1 VAILV
6 GMRSL
11 VRQPTHY
18 TRLILLLMFATGVGM
33 FGATF
38 SATLGTSYED
48 RAGYESGADVR
59 ATIPDQSLAGADD
72 LPDMLASIP
81 ADVTSVAARLGG
93 SMVLG
98 NNNGANVTILGVDP
112 ESLPEVAY
120 LREDFSDLTIDQ
132 MMSPLAASSVESV
145 SGPLLPA
152 DAHRLGMWI
161 NFSDIRGRVA
171 VGLSLRDET
180 GRISNRVIASVAPT
194 EGEIDQWRF
203 YTVNLT
209 SGISRTGGRTSEPA
223 PQGDV
228 EVLGA
233 FIAATGRIAGQRG
246 VIHLGPAYASTEP
259 FPADAVSPIE
269 VLDASWPGVDPFV
282 DFTDGQFQVAQ
293 GLRPVRVPDVA
304 RPVED
309 VPPGVQRALR
319 YEWQDTGLS
328 PGVRGL
334 ALALSIPT
342 GTEFAPIHIS
352 RTLADGLAIDVGER
366 LNLIVSSRYI
376 PAEVV
381 GVFDYFPTF
390 DPGARDGFVVMDAS
404 RMLGSLNAAIP
415 DRAATANE
423 IWLSTSDTDA
433 TVEALETLGLTRIVS
448 REALQ
453 LQQQDDPLIAAGWS
467 GILAISFGAV
477 LLLSA
482 IGFIV
487 YSYLTA
493 QQRGLEFAILRT
505 LGFSKPQIFSVVMFE
520 HLFVIVTGM
529 GLGTVVGLRIG
540 SIMMGFL
547 STDETGAAVV
557 PPFILGVS
565 WPQVFAVWAILGTVF
580 VVTIAAVVA
589 MYFRLAVHRVLRI
602 GDA

>member
-1 VAILV
+1 
-6 GMRSL
+6 M
-11 VRQPTHY
+11 
-18 TRLILLLMFATGVGM
+18 
-33 FGATF
+33 
-38 SATLGTSYED
+38 
-48 RAGYESGADVR
+48 
-59 ATIPDQSLAGADD
+59 
-72 LPDMLASIP
+72 
-81 ADVTSVAARLGG
+81 AARLGG
-93 SMVLG
+93 SIALG

-112 ESLPEVAY
+112 ESFPQVAY
-120 LREDFSDLTIDQ
+120 LRDDFSDLTIDQ
-132 MMSPLAASSVESV
+132 MMSPLAASSVGSV

-152 DAHRLGMWI
+152 DARRLGMWI

-171 VGLSLRDET
+171 VGLSLRDEA

-223 PQGDV
+223 PQGNV

-259 FPADAVSPIE
+259 FPADTVSPIE
-269 VLDASWPGVDPFV
+269 ILDISWPGVDPFV

-309 VPPGVQRALR
+309 APPGVERALR

-334 ALALSIPT
+334 ALTLSIPE
-342 GTEFAPIHIS
+342 GREFAPIHIS
-352 RTLADGLAIDVGER
+352 RTLADRLAIDVGER

-390 DPGARDGFVVMDAS
+390 DLAGRDGFVVMDVS

-423 IWLSTSDTDA
+423 IWLSTADTDA
-433 TVEALETLGLTRIVS
+433 TVEALETLGLTKIVT
-448 REALQ
+448 REGLQ
-453 LQQQDDPLIAAGWS
+453 LQQQDDPLVAAGWS

-505 LGFSKPQIFSVVMFE
+505 LGFSKPQI
-520 HLFVIVTGM
+520 
-529 GLGTVVGLRIG
+529 
-540 SIMMGFL
+540 
-547 STDETGAAVV
+547 
-557 PPFILGVS
+557 
-565 WPQVFAVWAILGTVF
+565 
-580 VVTIAAVVA
+580 
-589 MYFRLAVHRVLRI
+589 
-602 GDA
+602 